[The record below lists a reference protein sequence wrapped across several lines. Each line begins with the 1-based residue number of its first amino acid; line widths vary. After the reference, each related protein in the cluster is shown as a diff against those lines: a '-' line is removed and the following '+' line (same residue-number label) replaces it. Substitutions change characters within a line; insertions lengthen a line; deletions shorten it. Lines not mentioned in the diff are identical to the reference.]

1 MCKKNKY
8 RIAVSLGSTI
18 FLLIIFILTN
28 NYPPHTREF
37 QGVSFIK
44 N

>member
-8 RIAVSLGSTI
+8 RIAISLGSTI
-18 FLLIIFILTN
+18 VLLVIFVLTN
-28 NYPPHTREF
+28 NYPPHTQEIH
-37 QGVSFIK
+37 VTEIVK